1 MKRNDQQKSD
11 TFNKPMMTTFLNG
24 LIFALPLCFFF
35 GIANAQDTTHRQTIE
50 ITSAYK
56 PSLLN
61 TVKINLYA
69 SPVTSDTSRPRLNY
83 SIPSESLFYTY
94 KANALSPLALD
105 IDTSLDLGGRNQLKV
120 GFGNNTTPFVSG
132 AFSFGDG
139 KHSLGNI
146 YGNYISS
153 RGKIQY
159 QDFNELNLK
168 GTGSLFTEKNEV
180 YAGMGFALH
189 QYYQYGYN
197 HAINTFSK
205 SDISRGYQDFSVN
218 IGYRNIVPNDLGI
231 NYNPHIEV
239 HQFARGS
246 KAGETNLIMNLPA
259 EKRFSDKV
267 SFKVAL
273 LGNFNHY
280 KIKGDTVSFSNNLFQ
295 LVPEFTYYGDRFTMH
310 AGISPTWNNGALAI
324 LPNIYGE
331 AKLSQSIL
339 SIQAGVVGTY
349 IANSFRSLSEEN
361 PYMSDPTFL
370 KNTKEMQYYGGI
382 KATLGNHFNFSAKA
396 AYISYTDMPLFVN
409 DTLAGNT
416 FVVSNESKINN
427 FQIHGDLNFVSQD
440 KFTVTGA
447 VDLNSYTGLRDNAEA
462 WGLFPLKLTGSLRWN
477 AFEHVLIKADL
488 AAFSGASARTKTGAV
503 SNQGGS
509 DLSAGAEYQVTK
521 KIGVWLDFDNL
532 FNNKYQRW
540 YNYPVY
546 GFQVIGGVLIH
557 F

>member
-1 MKRNDQQKSD
+1 M
-11 TFNKPMMTTFLNG
+11 FNKPMMRIFFNK
-24 LIFALPLCFFF
+24 LIFLLPLCFLFWQT
-35 GIANAQDTTHRQTIE
+35 NAQDTTHRQTIE

-69 SPVTSDTSRPRLNY
+69 SPVTADTSRPRLDY
-83 SIPSESLFYTY
+83 SIPSETLFYTY
-94 KANALSPLALD
+94 QANALSPLALT
-105 IDTSLDLGGRNQLKV
+105 IDTSLDLGGRNQVKL
-120 GFGNNTTPFVSG
+120 GFGNNSTPFASG

-146 YGNYISS
+146 YGDYISS

-159 QDFNELNLK
+159 QDFSELNLK
-168 GTGSLFTEKNEV
+168 GTGSIFTDKNEI
-180 YAGMGFALH
+180 YAGMGVALH

-197 HAINTFSK
+197 HAIDTFSK
-205 SDISRGYQDFSVN
+205 SDISRSYQDFSVN
-218 IGYRNIVPNDLGI
+218 VGYRNIAPNDLGI

-246 KAGETNLIMNLPA
+246 EAGETNLIMNLPA

-267 SFKVAL
+267 SVKVAL
-273 LGNFNHY
+273 LGNFDDY
-280 KIKGDTVSFSNNLFQ
+280 KIKNDSVSFSNNLFQ
-295 LVPEFTYYGDRFTMH
+295 LDPEFTYYGESFTLH
-310 AGISPTWNNGALAI
+310 AGILPTWNNNALAI

-339 SIQAGVVGTY
+339 SIQAGWIGRY
-349 IANSFRSLSEEN
+349 ITNSFRSLSNEN
-361 PYMSDPTFL
+361 PYINDPVFF
-370 KNTKEMQYYGGI
+370 KNTKEMQFYGGI

-416 FVVSNESKINN
+416 FNVSNESNINN

-447 VDLNSYTGLRDNAEA
+447 VDLNSYTGLHDNAKA
-462 WGLFPLKLTGSLRWN
+462 WGLFPLKMTGSFRWN
-477 AFEHVLIKADL
+477 AFEHVLVKADL
-488 AAFSGASARTKTGAV
+488 AAFSGASARTKTGSV
-503 SNQGGS
+503 TNISGS

-521 KIGVWLDFDNL
+521 RIGVWLDFDNL

-546 GFQVIGGVLIH
+546 GFQVIGGVLVH